1 MSPKIETQKEL
12 TTENQIVGSFQGAPG
27 GGNSIVG
34 YRVFS
39 LAIVEI
45 DYPMV
50 SLMID
55 VFK

>member
-1 MSPKIETQKEL
+1 MKP
-12 TTENQIVGSFQGAPG
+12 GFPRAPG
-27 GGNSIVG
+27 GGNEIVG

-39 LAIVEI
+39 LAIEEI